1 MHGRKRRKKR
11 LFFSVTA
18 FLLILVLILTVFL
31 KMRPVVISYAQNT
44 AKRMMLTSANE
55 SVAALVSEN
64 DIAYD
69 DIVHLNKDASGYVTS
84 LQVDVFT
91 VNLLKSQI
99 SLEISKR
106 IAQKEG
112 YTVSI
117 PIGTF
122 LGNEYTNGLGPK
134 VHFTMQLVTN
144 TVADFSFQFEQA
156 GLNQVIH
163 RVILE
168 LEINGRLIMKGATDS
183 FSVKTSVP
191 VAETV
196 IVGMTPDAF
205 TQVFESGFSDTAGL
219 INDYGAVVIE

>member
-1 MHGRKRRKKR
+1 
-11 LFFSVTA
+11 
-18 FLLILVLILTVFL
+18 
-31 KMRPVVISYAQNT
+31 
-44 AKRMMLTSANE
+44 MMLTSANE

-117 PIGTF
+117 LIGTF
-122 LGNEYTNGLGPK
+122 LGYEYTPGLGP
-134 VHFTMQLVTN
+134 
-144 TVADFSFQFEQA
+144 
-156 GLNQVIH
+156 
-163 RVILE
+163 
-168 LEINGRLIMKGATDS
+168 
-183 FSVKTSVP
+183 
-191 VAETV
+191 
-196 IVGMTPDAF
+196 
-205 TQVFESGFSDTAGL
+205 
-219 INDYGAVVIE
+219 

>member
-1 MHGRKRRKKR
+1 MRKRKSRKKR

-18 FLLILVLILTVFL
+18 FLLVLILILAAFL

-44 AKRMMLTSANE
+44 AKRMMITSANE
-55 SVAALVSEN
+55 AVAALVSEN

-69 DIVHLNKDASGYVTS
+69 DIVHLSKDASGYVTS

-91 VNLLKSQI
+91 ANLIKSRI
-99 SLEISKR
+99 SLEISER
-106 IAQKEG
+106 VAQKEG
-112 YTVSI
+112 YTISI

-163 RVILE
+163 RVVLE

-205 TQVFESGFSDTAGL
+205 TQVFESGYSDTAGL

>member
-1 MHGRKRRKKR
+1 
-11 LFFSVTA
+11 
-18 FLLILVLILTVFL
+18 
-31 KMRPVVISYAQNT
+31 
-44 AKRMMLTSANE
+44 
-55 SVAALVSEN
+55 
-64 DIAYD
+64 
-69 DIVHLNKDASGYVTS
+69 
-84 LQVDVFT
+84 
-91 VNLLKSQI
+91 
-99 SLEISKR
+99 
-106 IAQKEG
+106 
-112 YTVSI
+112 
-117 PIGTF
+117 
-122 LGNEYTNGLGPK
+122 
-134 VHFTMQLVTN
+134 MQLVTN

-205 TQVFESGFSDTAGL
+205 TQGFESGYSDTAGL